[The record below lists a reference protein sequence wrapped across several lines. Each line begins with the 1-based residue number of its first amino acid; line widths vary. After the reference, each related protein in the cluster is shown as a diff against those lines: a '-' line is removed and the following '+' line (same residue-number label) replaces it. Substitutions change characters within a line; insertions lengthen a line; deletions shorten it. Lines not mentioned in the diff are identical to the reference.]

1 MFRNP
6 VNIYELL
13 CPIFSIWKY
22 VALPFIKLEVNEN
35 GNRFIDQN
43 SKRFYLG
50 IMILLTVFYLVLKKI
65 YTDENNV
72 VVFSVGLFEIVFVF
86 LQDLIIIVFTNK
98 RRKEICSLISK
109 YATLERLTNKLK
121 KCKSTYHVQVRNTI
135 MKIVLVEFVLTIIC
149 CVVDCV
155 NNPNEG
161 VNTVVYFTLWS
172 FHFYYELVILTFL
185 EVLLNQYRELANY
198 MIKKNRCSEKKIK
211 EVLKIYLFIRQ
222 IFHLTKKYFQGIILA
237 KTLTDLFISTTGIY
251 YHIRIMVHNENKNYI
266 SKYGLASTWLVL
278 ISISNFIVVYFC
290 QIITQQVPS
299 FFSMSCVAKE
309 SLFSRTN

>member
-1 MFRNP
+1 
-6 VNIYELL
+6 
-13 CPIFSIWKY
+13 
-22 VALPFIKLEVNEN
+22 
-35 GNRFIDQN
+35 
-43 SKRFYLG
+43 
-50 IMILLTVFYLVLKKI
+50 MILLTVFYLVLKKI

-72 VVFSVGLFEIVFVF
+72 VVFNVGLFEIVFVF

-109 YATLERLTNKLK
+109 YAILERLTNKLK

-198 MIKKNRCSEKKIK
+198 MIKKNRCSEKKLK

-251 YHIRIMVHNENKNYI
+251 YHIRMMVHNENKNYI

-290 QIITQQVPS
+290 QIITQQDKLIENLILNNMIDTFLDYKMRTLYVLHGDVDKLDVTVCGLFPLNNTLIGW
-299 FFSMSCVAKE
+299 MVANI
-309 SLFSRTN
+309 LTYVIYLIQL